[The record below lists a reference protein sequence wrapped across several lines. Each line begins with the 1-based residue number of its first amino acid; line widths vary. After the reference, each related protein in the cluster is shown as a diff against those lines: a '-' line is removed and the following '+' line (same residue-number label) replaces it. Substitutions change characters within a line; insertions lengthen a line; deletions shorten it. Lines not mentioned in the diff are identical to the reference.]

1 MKKIEQPSRQ
11 PSSKGYSL
19 PSRTARRNTLGRR
32 IMRFWREALAIV
44 FIVVVV
50 ATVIIVV
57 STKEDEPETTSEESW
72 VDRIHVSG
80 SVGRIPTLSL
90 SGPVSVASSKMIELE
105 TGNGREITQDS
116 PLIVSITSFDGE
128 TGQLLSAEGRGRV
141 QVGSANTEN
150 FNSTLL
156 DGVIGKTEGSRVLF
170 VRPVTSGAD
179 TRTELNV
186 VDIMHSAASGETVE
200 DPGGPLKVTIT
211 ETGPNVS
218 HADEDPPTT
227 LTVQTLV
234 QGDGQQ
240 VESDDNVLVQ
250 YVMASWG
257 DSVVHESTWWTGVP
271 QVLNMKSAM
280 PGVRV
285 ALLDQRVGTRVAITI
300 PPEQASGD
308 STVTMVVD
316 IIATEPEG
324 GTLSPSVSNN
334 EETAL

>member
-1 MKKIEQPSRQ
+1 MKKIQRPSRQ
-11 PSSKGYSL
+11 PSTKGYSL
-19 PSRTARRNTLGRR
+19 PSRTARRNTLSRR
-32 IMRFWREALAIV
+32 ILRFWREMLAII

-57 STKEDEPETTSEESW
+57 YNREDGAETTTEESW

-105 TGNGREITQDS
+105 TGNGREITADS

-141 QVGSANTEN
+141 QVGSANSET
-150 FNSTLL
+150 FDPTLL

-170 VRPVTSGAD
+170 VRPVSSGTD
-179 TRTELNV
+179 RKTELNV
-186 VDIMHSAASGETVE
+186 VDIMHSAASGEAVE
-200 DPGGPLKVTIT
+200 DPGGPLKVTMT
-211 ETGPNVS
+211 ETGPNIA
-218 HADEDPPTT
+218 HEDGDPPST

-234 QGDGQQ
+234 RGDGQQ
-240 VESDDNVLVQ
+240 VQSEDNVLVQ
-250 YVMASWG
+250 YVTASWG

-308 STVTMVVD
+308 ATLTMVVD

-324 GTLSPSVSNN
+324 GTLTPSVAYN